1 MLAHDCITEY
11 RVPGLRRPLDHVGD
25 VALIPELK
33 PAVVVAVEGVPL
45 SDAVVVD
52 PPLVGHR
59 DPDHSRRDQERP
71 GRVDELH
78 LERLEGEEGGTTG

>member
-1 MLAHDCITEY
+1 MKLSRQRRETFTTALNI
-11 RVPGLRRPLDHVGD
+11 VPGLRRPLDHVGD
-25 VALIPELK
+25 VAFIPELE

-71 GRVDELH
+71 GECSTVPF
-78 LERLEGEEGGTTG
+78 